1 MIDVSIT
8 ASKAKAS
15 FDPFDPKSV
24 EVGTKVPLL
33 SIRRPRDLP
42 PTLADRQRAIV
53 ESVAALVRPVVP
65 CLQHGLFTSGT
76 CQNTTQARTISIAR
90 CAGIRRS
97 AAEPSTGGGGLRDAR
112 P

>member
-8 ASKAKAS
+8 VSKAKAS

-24 EVGTKVPLL
+24 EVGAKVPLL

-53 ESVAALVRPVVP
+53 ESVAALVRLVDWTREDTT
-65 CLQHGLFTSGT
+65 GTSRHLSRVFPGGE
-76 CQNTTQARTISIAR
+76 ARDR
-90 CAGIRRS
+90 RREPGRRS
-97 AAEPSTGGGGLRDAR
+97 RF
-112 P
+112 